1 MAGARKHPGDEAGA
15 QTGRSGMRTAVD
27 AVATVPHP
35 VLQMIVDRFPDGI
48 VVHRMGRIV
57 YANAAL
63 GRMLG
68 YNSADDLVLREWRE
82 LIHPDELADV
92 IRNGER
98 SLTAP
103 EWTAFPTV
111 RRRLVGKIEI
121 TAELSTLRIGWN
133 GAPALAV
140 VVRDLGDR
148 ERLESQL
155 REAERMAAVGTLAA
169 GVAHEVNNPL
179 AYVVANIAFL
189 VEQLPR
195 LDAGSVATLRP
206 ELEEAL
212 HEAQQGVERVRQ
224 IVSDLKTFTRS
235 EDQEERV
242 DLISVVGSTL
252 KMARPGIR
260 HGAEIVTDYAKAP
273 AVKANASRLAQVL
286 LNLLVNA
293 SQAAGDE
300 QKGKLTIRV
309 SVDTTPSGEAR
320 VRVADN
326 GKGIPPDV
334 LPRVFEPF
342 FTTKPV
348 GVGTGLGLS
357 VCRNIV
363 DKYGGRI
370 SIESTLEAGTTV
382 SLVLPPAPADF
393 APHRSSAAMHAVKM
407 NRYRILLVDDD
418 QLVLKSMQRLLRR
431 HNVTAMSGG
440 AEALALLEEDS
451 GFDIILCDLMMPD
464 VTGMDVYERLA
475 ARGGGLERR
484 IVFLSGGAVT
494 ERAQSLLASAP
505 NLRFEKPVDPKRIE
519 LLLQS
524 AVERTGGGT

>member
-1 MAGARKHPGDEAGA
+1 MGVGNP
-15 QTGRSGMRTAVD
+15 TGRSDVHESS
-27 AVATVPHP
+27 AVATVPHS
-35 VLQMIVDRFPDGI
+35 VLQMIVDRFPKGI
-48 VVHRMGRIV
+48 LVHRMGRIV
-57 YANAAL
+57 YANEAL

-68 YNSADDLVLREWRE
+68 YDSTDDLLLREWSE
-82 LIHPDELADV
+82 LIHPDELDSA
-92 IRNGER
+92 IRDDER
-98 SLTAP
+98 SLVAP

-111 RRRLVGKIEI
+111 CRRLIGK
-121 TAELSTLRIGWN
+121 AEVSTEQSTLRIDWDG
-133 GAPALAV
+133 GPALAV

-148 ERLESQL
+148 ERLEGQL

-179 AYVVANIAFL
+179 AYVVTNIAFL
-189 VEQLPR
+189 IEQMPR
-195 LDAGSVATLRP
+195 LDANSVAALRP

-212 HEAQQGVERVRQ
+212 LEAQQGVERVRQ

-235 EDQEERV
+235 EDQDERV
-242 DLISVVGSTL
+242 DLRSVVGSTL
-252 KMARPGIR
+252 KMARTGIR
-260 HGAEIVTDYAKAP
+260 HGAEIVTEYEKAP
-273 AVKANASRLAQVL
+273 AVKANASRLAQVF

-293 SQAAGDE
+293 SQASSGDRR
-300 QKGKLTIRV
+300 GKLTIRV

-334 LPRVFEPF
+334 LPHVFEPF

-348 GVGTGLGLS
+348 GIGTGLGLS

-370 SIESTLEAGTTV
+370 SIESTVEAGTTV

-393 APHRSSAAMHAVKM
+393 APHRSSAAMRAVKM

-431 HNVTAMSGG
+431 HDVTAVSGG

-475 ARGGGLERR
+475 ASGGGLDRR

-494 ERAQSLLASAP
+494 ARAQSVLASAP

-519 LLLQS
+519 LMLQS
-524 AVERTGGGT
+524 AVESARGGD